1 MCVTPADPGG
11 IESIPVRED
20 EPSPSNP
27 NPSRSACA
35 SSVTASVPSTNDIP
49 LDTTSTV
56 RGRGFACNRPVTAS
70 TAPGRKPRS
79 VFSIP
84 ASPPIR
90 SNSVR
95 PAMSC
100 SVVPGASGSSSSSSS
115 SSSSPA
121 SPSSHF
127 GAIRSGARGR
137 SVANARNR
145 ATLRTRVTSAVAV
158 TTLWGLA
165 GSPSAGRVAGHAG
178 IDSRSRAE
186 GVCPTTSAT
195 RLAIGNASGP
205 VRSSSDGSMGTGR
218 SFASDAAVLDS
229 SALIRVL
236 LLVAIVEAPAL
247 EPRLTSLSL
256 LTSMTSHGSHS
267 LTRSRTVHR
276 TSTSTQPPPPK
287 TTSSGSMSFTTSSAT
302 NVRSLVRWPKGG
314 TVPGTYPACATV
326 SSRVASLTR
335 LFARPRRRAIFLWST
350 RAVPFVTHTAKHPSH
365 AKTIDFTICSTGT
378 PSAIALDS
386 TSGVSFGH
394 FTSSTRDPAPSSL
407 RASIHARRFAEVRTG
422 GASVASVASEAT
434 TRAVPTGV
442 VRCVADWL
450 PPMPATRLCDG
461 ITRGARARAGDAAK
475 TREGESMHR
484 NDARPRRRARAP
496 KH

>member
-1 MCVTPADPGG
+1 
-11 IESIPVRED
+11 
-20 EPSPSNP
+20 
-27 NPSRSACA
+27 
-35 SSVTASVPSTNDIP
+35 
-49 LDTTSTV
+49 
-56 RGRGFACNRPVTAS
+56 
-70 TAPGRKPRS
+70 
-79 VFSIP
+79 
-84 ASPPIR
+84 
-90 SNSVR
+90 
-95 PAMSC
+95 
-100 SVVPGASGSSSSSSS
+100 
-115 SSSSPA
+115 
-121 SPSSHF
+121 
-127 GAIRSGARGR
+127 
-137 SVANARNR
+137 
-145 ATLRTRVTSAVAV
+145 
-158 TTLWGLA
+158 
-165 GSPSAGRVAGHAG
+165 
-178 IDSRSRAE
+178 
-186 GVCPTTSAT
+186 
-195 RLAIGNASGP
+195 
-205 VRSSSDGSMGTGR
+205 MGTGR
-218 SFASDAAVLDS
+218 SFASDESVLDT
-229 SALIRVL
+229 SALRVFK
-236 LLVAIVEAPAL
+236 LLVAIVEASAL
-247 EPRLTSLSL
+247 GRSRTSSSL

-276 TSTSTQPPPPK
+276 TSTSTHPPPPK

-302 NVRSLVRWPKGG
+302 NVRSLVRWPNGG

-365 AKTIDFTICSTGT
+365 AKTIDFTIESTGT

-434 TRAVPTGV
+434 TRAVVPTGV